1 MDVTSLIPAALG
13 NLVTQSELL
22 ILYLV
27 GIVIALFTW
36 ARHPRTSL
44 FTIIALG
51 GLLVLAVANV
61 FVYSFLPAYFIQV
74 GGSVTNA
81 TTVYA
86 IINLV
91 FNLLHAV
98 AFGLLLAAI
107 FGERANKLS
116 A

>member
-1 MDVTSLIPAALG
+1 MDVTSSIPAAIGVLAM
-13 NLVTQSELL
+13 QSPLL

-51 GLLVLAVANV
+51 ALVVLTITSNLFYTLLPVYFMRNGNSTTQTGTILAV
-61 FVYSFLPAYFIQV
+61 V
-74 GGSVTNA
+74 GF
-81 TTVYA
+81 
-86 IINLV
+86 V
-91 FNLLHAV
+91 FNLLHTV

-107 FGERANKLS
+107 FGERANKS
-116 A
+116 NA